1 MCVCVCVYIY
11 INNKGLVS
19 RKTTL
24 KIRKM
29 TILRRMG
36 KTYKKF
42 SKINMN
48 EKHISTLL
56 LIREYKFKP
65 E

>member
-1 MCVCVCVYIY
+1 
-11 INNKGLVS
+11 
-19 RKTTL
+19 
-24 KIRKM
+24 M

-42 SKINMN
+42 NKINMT